1 MKQNLRTFYI
11 LIVTQTFSQI
21 GSKISGLALGIYIFH
36 QTGQVTPLALVSL
49 FSFLPQVVAAGFA
62 GALADRWDRRLVM
75 NIADGGQALG
85 SLLLLIL
92 FLSGAF
98 QVWMLYVIVFL
109 QAIFGVF
116 QAPAFSASVT
126 MLIPDNQRDRAN
138 AIQQLTGPSAG
149 VIAPAVAGLL
159 YALIGVAGT
168 IAFDLVSFIVA
179 IIVVYLS
186 KIPRPPQTEIG
197 KQMQGSLLKESFGG
211 LQFLWQWRTLLAL
224 MLESALINFL
234 FSGATILFTPYIL
247 ARTGSEATLGT
258 LLSILDL
265 GAIIGGVII
274 GVWGGT
280 KPRIHTILP
289 AIIIGG
295 AFLAVIGLAQS
306 PVVMALAMF
315 LMMLP
320 LPMANAV
327 SMSLMQAKVPPDIQ
341 GRVFAATGQMAMV
354 LIPLSYLLIG
364 PLSDQVVEPAVGK
377 AGWQTVAPLVG
388 SSAGSG
394 YALLILIAGVIV
406 AISSAL
412 VYAIPRIRRME
423 FELPDYVAQPAETKI
438 EAVELAA

>member
-21 GSKISGLALGIYIFH
+21 GSKISGLALGIYIFN

-49 FSFLPQVVAAGFA
+49 FSFLPQVVIAGFA
-62 GALADRWDRRLVM
+62 GALADRWDRRRVM

-92 FLSGAF
+92 FLSGSF

-149 VIAPAVAGLL
+149 VIAPAVAGVL

-280 KPRIHTILP
+280 RPRIHTILP
-289 AIIIGG
+289 GVIIGG
-295 AFLAVIGLAQS
+295 VFLAVIGLAQS
-306 PVVMALAMF
+306 PVVMAAAMF

-320 LPMANAV
+320 LPMSNAV
-327 SMSLMQAKVPPDIQ
+327 SMSLIQAKVPPDIQ
-341 GRVFAATGQMAMV
+341 GRVFAALGQMSMV

-364 PLSDQVVEPAVGK
+364 PLADQVVEPAVGK
-377 AGWQTVAPLVG
+377 TGWESVAPLVG
-388 SSAGSG
+388 SSTGSG

-406 AISSAL
+406 AVSSAL

-423 FELPDYVAQPAETKI
+423 YELPDYVAQPGETKA